1 MPANAVRL
9 GVVADDFTGA
19 SDIANTIAKG
29 GVATVLAFN
38 GAPADLPGDFGA
50 CVVALKTRSIPAA
63 DAVRQSVAALD
74 GLKHLG
80 AEQVIFKY
88 CSTFDS
94 TPEGNI
100 GPVAEALAQRMGVT
114 GPVVFCP
121 AFPDARRTIYA
132 GHLFVGD
139 KLLSESG
146 MENHPLNPM
155 TDPDLRRWLKRQS
168 KGDVGYLP
176 LAVIRAGRD
185 AIRAK
190 LDEEAK
196 AGRKLVVADAIENVD
211 LVALG
216 DALADAP
223 LVTGGSGIAL
233 GLAPAHAKAAG
244 KAASIPKVAGAGLV
258 LAGSCSTATLG
269 QVKEYSARHATLA
282 IDAEEVLAGKTTPE
296 TALAFI
302 AANRSDAPLVYSSA
316 APDRLKAIQERH
328 GTEKV
333 AGVLEHFFGAV
344 AKQAVASG
352 IRRLVVAGGETSG
365 AVVTALD
372 LRMLA
377 VGPEIAVGVP
387 AVAALDQPLALALKS
402 GNFGGPDFFE
412 KALAALGTP

>member
-1 MPANAVRL
+1 
-9 GVVADDFTGA
+9 
-19 SDIANTIAKG
+19 
-29 GVATVLAFN
+29 
-38 GAPADLPGDFGA
+38 
-50 CVVALKTRSIPAA
+50 
-63 DAVRQSVAALD
+63 
-74 GLKHLG
+74 
-80 AEQVIFKY
+80 VIFKY

-100 GPVAEALAQRMGVT
+100 GPVAEALAERMGVT

-121 AFPDARRTIYA
+121 AFPDAKRTIYA

-139 KLLSESG
+139 RLLSESG

-176 LAVIRAGRD
+176 LMTIRAGTA
-185 AIRAK
+185 AIRKK

-196 AGRKLVVADAIENVD
+196 AGRRLIVADAIEDSD
-211 LVALG
+211 LMALG
-216 DALADAP
+216 KALEDAP

-233 GLAPAHAKAAG
+233 GLAPAHATG
-244 KAASIPKVAGAGLV
+244 KAASIAKVNGAGLV

-269 QVKEYSARHATLA
+269 QVKEYSAKHATLA
-282 IDAEEVLAGKTTPE
+282 VDAEDVLAGRTTPA
-296 TALAFI
+296 TALAFL
-302 AANRSDAPLVYSSA
+302 AEHRNDAPLVYSSA
-316 APDRLKAIQERH
+316 PPDKLKAVQQRH
-328 GTEKV
+328 GAEKV
-333 AGVLEHFFGAV
+333 AAALEHFFGEV
-344 AKQAVASG
+344 AKQAVASET
-352 IRRLVVAGGETSG
+352 RRLVVAGGETSG

-412 KALAALGTP
+412 KALAALGNA

>member
-50 CVVALKTRSIPAA
+50 CVVALKTRSIPVR
-63 DAVRQSVAALD
+63 DAVAQSVAALD

-100 GPVAEALAQRMGVT
+100 GPVAEALAERMGVT

-176 LAVIRAGRD
+176 LATIRAGSE

-196 AGRKLVVADAIENVD
+196 AGRKLVVVDAIENSD
-211 LVALG
+211 LMALG
-216 DALADAP
+216 EALADAP

-233 GLAPAHAKAAG
+233 GLAPAHATG
-244 KAASIPKVAGAGLV
+244 KAASIPKVNGAGLV

-269 QVKEYSARHATLA
+269 QVKEYSARHAALA
-282 IDAEEVLAGKTTPE
+282 IDAEEVLAGRTTPA

-302 AANRSDAPLVYSSA
+302 AANRADAPLVYSSA
-316 APDRLKAIQERH
+316 APDKLKAIQQRH

-333 AGVLEHFFGAV
+333 AGALEHFFGEV
-344 AKQAVASG
+344 AKQAAASG

-412 KALAALGTP
+412 RALAALGDA

>member
-50 CVVALKTRSIPAA
+50 CVVALKTRSIPAK
-63 DAVRQSVAALD
+63 DAVRQSAAALD

-100 GPVAEALAQRMGVT
+100 GPVAEALAERMGVT

-121 AFPDARRTIYA
+121 AFPDAKRTIYA

-176 LAVIRAGRD
+176 LMTIRAGTE
-185 AIRAK
+185 AIRKK

-196 AGRKLVVADAIENVD
+196 AGRRLVVADAIEDSD
-211 LVALG
+211 LMALG
-216 DALADAP
+216 KALADAP

-233 GLAPAHAKAAG
+233 GLAPAHATG
-244 KAASIPKVAGAGLV
+244 KAASIPRVNGAGLV

-269 QVKEYSARHATLA
+269 QVKEYSAKHATLA
-282 IDAEEVLAGKTTPE
+282 VDAEDVLAGRTTPA
-296 TALAFI
+296 TALAFV
-302 AANRSDAPLVYSSA
+302 AEHRSDAPLVYSSA
-316 APDRLKAIQERH
+316 PPEKLKAVQQRH

-333 AGVLEHFFGAV
+333 AGALEHFFGEVARKAV
-344 AKQAVASG
+344 DSG

-412 KALAALGTP
+412 KALAALGNA

>member
-1 MPANAVRL
+1 
-9 GVVADDFTGA
+9 VVADDFTGA

-50 CVVALKTRSIPAA
+50 CVVALKTRSIPAK

-100 GPVAEALAQRMGVT
+100 GPVAEALAERMGVT
-114 GPVVFCP
+114 APVVFCP
-121 AFPDARRTIYA
+121 AFPDAKRTIYA

-176 LAVIRAGRD
+176 LGVIRAGRE

-190 LDEEAK
+190 LDGEAK
-196 AGRKLVVADAIENVD
+196 AGRRLVVADAIEDSD
-211 LVALG
+211 LMALG
-216 DALADAP
+216 DALSDAP

-233 GLAPAHAKAAG
+233 GLAPAHATG
-244 KAASIPKVAGAGLV
+244 RAASIAKVNGAGLV

-269 QVKEYSARHATLA
+269 QVKEYSAKHATLA
-282 IDAEEVLAGKTTPE
+282 VDAEDVLAGRTTPE

-302 AANRSDAPLVYSSA
+302 AGKKGDAPLVYSSA
-316 APDRLKAIQERH
+316 PPEKLKAVQQRH

-333 AGVLEHFFGAV
+333 AGALEHFFGEV
-344 AKQAVASG
+344 AKQAVSSG

-412 KALAALGTP
+412 KALAALGSA

>member
-38 GAPADLPGDFGA
+38 GAPADLPGEFGA
-50 CVVALKTRSIPAA
+50 CVVALKTRSIPEG

-100 GPVAEALAQRMGVT
+100 GPVAEALAERMGVT
-114 GPVVFCP
+114 GPIVFCP
-121 AFPDARRTIYA
+121 AFPDAKRTIYA

-196 AGRKLVVADAIENVD
+196 AGRKLVVADAIENAD
-211 LVALG
+211 LMALG

-233 GLAPAHAKAAG
+233 GLAPAHAAGG
-244 KAASIPKVAGAGLV
+244 KAATIAKVNGAGLV

-269 QVKEYSARHATLA
+269 QVKEYSAKHATLA
-282 IDAEEVLAGKTTPE
+282 IDAEEVLAGRTTPA
-296 TALAFI
+296 TGLAFI
-302 AANRSDAPLVYSSA
+302 AANRNDAPLIYSSA
-316 APDRLKAIQERH
+316 AADKLKAIQQRH

-333 AGVLEHFFGAV
+333 AGALEHFFGEV
-344 AKQAVASG
+344 AKQAVAAG

-412 KALAALGTP
+412 KALAALGNA